1 MKEIHNNDLKQQL
14 MSESAFKDCF
24 LTDVSA
30 DTRLFHFLAR
40 DYIVQE
46 GQQPS
51 WLFYLTRGR
60 ARLYATLANGRVS
73 LIDFF
78 AAPCFIGEIEL
89 IDKDHEPRAVQAIEE
104 CWCLALPMKHYRP
117 LLLNDTLFL
126 RKLCVTLSHKNY
138 RNIVSLTQNQSFPLV
153 NRLAAF
159 ILLSQE
165 GDLYHEKHTQAA
177 EYLGVS
183 YRHLLYF
190 LAQFIHD
197 GLLTKSKKGY
207 LIKNRK
213 QLSGLALEMD
223 PENKFSGMMQ

>member
-1 MKEIHNNDLKQQL
+1 MEAIKGVE
-14 MSESAFKDCF
+14 
-24 LTDVSA
+24 
-30 DTRLFHFLAR
+30 
-40 DYIVQE
+40 
-46 GQQPS
+46 
-51 WLFYLTRGR
+51 FY
-60 ARLYATLANGRVS
+60 S
-73 LIDFF
+73 
-78 AAPCFIGEIEL
+78 
-89 IDKDHEPRAVQAIEE
+89 EPRAVQAIEE

-183 YRHLLYF
+183 YRHLLYV
-190 LAQFIHD
+190 LAQFIND
-197 GLLTKSKKGY
+197 GLLIKSKKGY

-213 QLSGLALEMD
+213 QLSGLALEMGVEFYSKYRSPAWKKKISPSIRVLHLLHLRRQIFPCHQMD
-223 PENKFSGMMQ
+223 

>member
-24 LTDVSA
+24 STDVSA

-40 DYIVQE
+40 DYIVQ
-46 GQQPS
+46 
-51 WLFYLTRGR
+51 GR
-60 ARLYATLANGRVS
+60 ATAVLAVLPDARPRQLYVTLANGRVS

-153 NRLAAF
+153 NRP
-159 ILLSQE
+159 Q
-165 GDLYHEKHTQAA
+165 
-177 EYLGVS
+177 
-183 YRHLLYF
+183 LLYYSRRKVI
-190 LAQFIHD
+190 FI
-197 GLLTKSKKGY
+197 TKS
-207 LIKNRK
+207 IRK
-213 QLSGLALEMD
+213 RQSI
-223 PENKFSGMMQ
+223 

>member
-1 MKEIHNNDLKQQL
+1 
-14 MSESAFKDCF
+14 
-24 LTDVSA
+24 
-30 DTRLFHFLAR
+30 
-40 DYIVQE
+40 
-46 GQQPS
+46 
-51 WLFYLTRGR
+51 
-60 ARLYATLANGRVS
+60 
-73 LIDFF
+73 
-78 AAPCFIGEIEL
+78 
-89 IDKDHEPRAVQAIEE
+89 
-104 CWCLALPMKHYRP
+104 
-117 LLLNDTLFL
+117 DTLFL

-177 EYLGVS
+177 EYLGIS
-183 YRHLLYF
+183 YRHLLYV

>member
-24 LTDVSA
+24 STDVSA

-60 ARLYATLANGRVS
+60 ARLYVTLANGRVS

-159 ILLSQE
+159 ILLSQPNRTGIMILFAFSMPPAMPITMIARE
-165 GDLYHEKHTQAA
+165 TTRAMICHTP
-177 EYLGVS
+177 LPM
-183 YRHLLYF
+183 
-190 LAQFIHD
+190 
-197 GLLTKSKKGY
+197 TKKPSTG
-207 LIKNRK
+207 
-213 QLSGLALEMD
+213 G
-223 PENKFSGMMQ
+223 

>member
-159 ILLSQE
+159 ILLS
-165 GDLYHEKHTQAA
+165 A

-183 YRHLLYF
+183 YRHLLYV

-197 GLLTKSKKGY
+197 GLLIKSKKGY

>member
-1 MKEIHNNDLKQQL
+1 
-14 MSESAFKDCF
+14 
-24 LTDVSA
+24 
-30 DTRLFHFLAR
+30 
-40 DYIVQE
+40 
-46 GQQPS
+46 
-51 WLFYLTRGR
+51 LTRGR

-104 CWCLALPMKHYRP
+104 CWCLALSMKHYRP

-126 RKLCVTLSHKNY
+126 RKLCVTLNHKNY

-183 YRHLLYF
+183 YRHLLYV

-223 PENKFSGMMQ
+223 TENKFSGMMQ

>member
-1 MKEIHNNDLKQQL
+1 
-14 MSESAFKDCF
+14 
-24 LTDVSA
+24 
-30 DTRLFHFLAR
+30 
-40 DYIVQE
+40 

-104 CWCLALPMKHYRP
+104 CWCLALSMKHYRP

-138 RNIVSLTQNQSFPLV
+138 
-153 NRLAAF
+153 
-159 ILLSQE
+159 
-165 GDLYHEKHTQAA
+165 
-177 EYLGVS
+177 
-183 YRHLLYF
+183 
-190 LAQFIHD
+190 
-197 GLLTKSKKGY
+197 
-207 LIKNRK
+207 
-213 QLSGLALEMD
+213 
-223 PENKFSGMMQ
+223 